1 MNDCAWIARILK
13 INKSDL
19 CVLDD
24 VVENGRHPR
33 VGTFY
38 SAHDAK
44 GMQDVRFGLGRR
56 ILLTSMRM
64 ESACDSSFKQVLVIV
79 VHPFHFNA

>member
-1 MNDCAWIARILK
+1 VNDCVWIARTLK
-13 INKSDL
+13 VKKGDL
-19 CVLDD
+19 GVLDD

-33 VGTFY
+33 VGTVY

-56 ILLTSMRM
+56 ILLTRMRV
-64 ESACDSSFKQVLVIV
+64 ESACDCSLKQVLVIV
-79 VHPFHFNA
+79 ERIIRN